1 MGELGQVPRMLR
13 HLIAVLVFV
22 SMMPF
27 ARAWDPLGH
36 MLTMKIAYNGLTPKA
51 RAELDAAVA
60 RFNAKANPDAPYDAV
75 TAACWMDDVRG
86 STKEFNEW
94 HYVDLPFTREGMPIP
109 EGTREKPDA
118 IWALGRCED
127 IVKGGAE
134 EPGIDRDQA
143 LVMLLHL
150 AGDIHQPLHATEH
163 HDFGGNRLQIAN
175 LKDVE
180 ADLLFSK
187 GGNLHFFWDSAY
199 RREFRDGEAGVSYF
213 APLFARLTPVAGHR
227 DARKIVDR
235 EASELQKKYPPE
247 SFGDV
252 KSGDPV
258 AWALESHALGYD
270 LAYGKLPAGKPAVL
284 DKDYVE
290 ASRACAE
297 KRIALAGY
305 RIAALLNRLL
315 DPSGK

>member
-1 MGELGQVPRMLR
+1 MFR
-13 HLIAVLVFV
+13 HLIAVLAFV

-36 MLTMKIAYNGLTPKA
+36 MLTMKIAYGELTPKA
-51 RAELDAAVA
+51 RAELEAAVA

-75 TAACWMDDVRG
+75 TAACWMDDARG

-94 HYVDLPFTREGMPIP
+94 HYVNLPFTREGTPIP
-109 EGTREKPDA
+109 AGTREKPDV
-118 IWALGRCED
+118 IWALGRGED

-150 AGDIHQPLHATEH
+150 AGDIHQPLHTTEH
-163 HDFGGNRLQIAN
+163 HDFGGNRLLIAN

-199 RREFRDGEAGVSYF
+199 RREFQNGEAGVSYF
-213 APLFARLTPVAGHR
+213 APLFPLLTPVTGHR
-227 DARKIVDR
+227 EARATVDR
-235 EASELQKKYPPE
+235 EAAEIRKKYPPV
-247 SFGDV
+247 SFGDELGGGP
-252 KSGDPV
+252 S
-258 AWALESHALGYD
+258 AWALESHAIGYD
-270 LAYGKLPAGKPAVL
+270 FAYGKLPAGSPVQL
-284 DKDYVE
+284 DREYVD
-290 ASRACAE
+290 AARACAE

-305 RIAALLNRLL
+305 RLGALLNRSL
-315 DPSGK
+315 DPSGR